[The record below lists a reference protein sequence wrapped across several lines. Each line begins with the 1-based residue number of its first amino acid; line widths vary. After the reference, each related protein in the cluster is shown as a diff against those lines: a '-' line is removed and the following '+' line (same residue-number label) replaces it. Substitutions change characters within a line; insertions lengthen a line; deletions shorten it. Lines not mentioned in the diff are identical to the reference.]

1 MLSMYRSAIVFTLFF
16 ILTACKPVPTDIT
29 PASVLYQDKQ
39 LTVQL
44 APGNAPVETPLLLM
58 VSAPDIKA
66 ISARLTGV
74 SMYMGEIPLRFSQQ
88 GMQWQAEFFLGACSE
103 RHMQWQLEMVVNFA
117 DGETTTLTERFTS
130 SW

>member
-1 MLSMYRSAIVFTLFF
+1 MCRSAVIFVLFF
-16 ILTACKPVPTDIT
+16 VLAACKPAATDVA
-29 PASVLYQDKQ
+29 PATALYQGER

>member
-1 MLSMYRSAIVFTLFF
+1 MCRSAVIFALFYVL
-16 ILTACKPVPTDIT
+16 IACTPVSTDVA
-29 PASVLYQDKQ
+29 PASLLYQDKR

-44 APGNAPVETPLLLM
+44 SPGDAPVETPLLLM

-88 GMQWQAEFFLGACSE
+88 GTQWQAEFFLGACSE
-103 RHMQWQLEMVVNFA
+103 RQMQWQLEMVVNFA